1 VRHFGVVG
9 LVGSRSRG
17 DIDASRTT
25 LSYSRI
31 RCRAVLSARCQPV
44 GCRVIP
50 TRHRSTPPPT
60 HHGERGL
67 NLNNVGFLG
76 GEVIVAGYGEI
87 CEVLFPQ
94 PVSVD
99 EVLLRH
105 VVIPLYLQ
113 LISPPNGL
121 QEMLPTGA

>member
-1 VRHFGVVG
+1 
-9 LVGSRSRG
+9 
-17 DIDASRTT
+17 
-25 LSYSRI
+25 
-31 RCRAVLSARCQPV
+31 V
-44 GCRVIP
+44 GCHVVS
-50 TRHRSTPPPT
+50 TRRRSTPPPT

-67 NLNNVGFLG
+67 HLNNVGFLG
-76 GEVIVAGYGEI
+76 GEVIVGGYREI

-99 EVLLRH
+99 EVLLQQ
-105 VVIPLYLQ
+105 VVTPLNLQ

>member
-1 VRHFGVVG
+1 G

-17 DIDASRTT
+17 NIDASRTT
-25 LSYSRI
+25 LSHSRI
-31 RCRAVLSARCQPV
+31 RCRPVLSARCQPG
-44 GCRVIP
+44 GCRVVP
-50 TRHRSTPPPT
+50 MRRRRTPPPT
-60 HHGERGL
+60 RHGERGL

-76 GEVIVAGYGEI
+76 GQVIVAGYRAT
-87 CEVLFPQ
+87 CQVLFPQ
-94 PVSVD
+94 PASGD
-99 EVLLRH
+99 EVLLRQ

>member
-1 VRHFGVVG
+1 
-9 LVGSRSRG
+9 
-17 DIDASRTT
+17 
-25 LSYSRI
+25 
-31 RCRAVLSARCQPV
+31 V
-44 GCRVIP
+44 GCRFVP
-50 TRHRSTPPPT
+50 TGRCRTPPPT
-60 HHGERGL
+60 HQGERGL

-76 GEVIVAGYGEI
+76 GEVIVAGYREI

-99 EVLLRH
+99 EALLRD

-113 LISPPNGL
+113 LFSPPNGL

>member
-9 LVGSRSRG
+9 LVGSRGRG
-17 DIDASRTT
+17 DIDASRIT
-25 LSYSRI
+25 LSHSRI

-44 GCRVIP
+44 GCRVVP
-50 TRHRSTPPPT
+50 MRHRSTPAPT
-60 HHGERGL
+60 HHGKRGL
-67 NLNNVGFLG
+67 NLNDVGFLG
-76 GEVIVAGYGEI
+76 GDVIVAGYREI
-87 CEVLFPQ
+87 CEVLFPR
-94 PVSVD
+94 PVSAD
-99 EVLLRH
+99 EVRLQH